1 MTLVKSKI
9 CTFFGLLILLS
20 STLLFPSG
28 CKSNENGNNAIGEI
42 AATPIAADG
51 MLYFGTKDG
60 NLYALDE
67 HTGKII
73 WTYDTEGAI
82 LTSATEA
89 SGTVYF
95 GNDSYGLYALDAGTG
110 EFLWTSS
117 LSAWPCTAPIF
128 HQGKVL
134 IGTVMDPGAYDIYVR
149 NAVDGGGCLC
159 I

>member
-1 MTLVKSKI
+1 MALVKSKI

-73 WTYDTEGAI
+73 WTFNAEGQ
-82 LTSATEA
+82 SR
-89 SGTVYF
+89 TVSHRSIRERSSLVTIS
-95 GNDSYGLYALDAGTG
+95 DRLYALKAGTRR
-110 EFLWTSS
+110 TPVDKKS
-117 LSAWPCTAPIF
+117 LSMALFNTHLYQEA
-128 HQGKVL
+128 VL
-134 IGTVMDPGAYDIYVR
+134 IGTVWILVLMVI
-149 NAVDGGGCLC
+149 
-159 I
+159 